1 MIQPTDFTENVS
13 KFEEFKY
20 ERQHAETQQE
30 EKKDTDKF
38 LNIKEKKSIRR
49 WMPQKIVP
57 GGHLYHLWQEA
68 KAIAWVHQVQKTHL

>member
-49 WMPQKIVP
+49 
-57 GGHLYHLWQEA
+57 
-68 KAIAWVHQVQKTHL
+68 